1 MNKEILPLVNLIA
14 KAIYDKKGM
23 NILAMDVTEVA
34 STADVV
40 VIAEG
45 TVDRHVIAIAREVE
59 GMMDEAGN
67 PPIHT
72 EGRSHGD
79 WVVLDFGVIA
89 VHLFMPEMR
98 RRYQLERLWADGTL
112 LELDLG
118 TKVS

>member
-1 MNKEILPLVNLIA
+1 MNKETLPLVNLIA

-23 NILAMDVTEVA
+23 NILAIDVSEVG
-34 STADVV
+34 STADIVV
-40 VIAEG
+40 VAEG

-59 GMMDEAGN
+59 GVMDSSGN
-67 PPIHT
+67 PPIYT

-79 WVVLDFGVIA
+79 WVVLDFGMIA

-98 RRYQLERLWADGTL
+98 RKYQLERLWADGKL

-118 TKVS
+118 SKVS